1 MKKISNFDK
10 INIFFSKND
19 FDRKYPLFTK
29 YEFSKNFKDNAV
41 ENADLARKY
50 NQYNQSIATYL
61 FELDKRFDIE
71 TIRNIIVETIFKNP
85 DEIMMSVI
93 TSYLNSTEE
102 VKSNADYVKFYN
114 KTSNFGIDSIEY
126 MQQNGIVLDR
136 SYKNIPAL
144 AIDSKYESIKTGTES
159 FKGELLDSIY
169 DELTYPQRRFAIS
182 LMEKDAYGL
191 LDVLFSRFNFTT
203 KILFKVL
210 MSKGINE
217 ELLNNEL
224 IKELDS
230 YSLMILFC
238 YMIEIEDPIR
248 IVNNVI
254 YIVRNERYK
263 LLASIIERK
272 VLENLNYALIDEL
285 SKSDEE
291 VLNILET
298 KNINSLKIEEV
309 A

>member
-1 MKKISNFDK
+1 MKRITNFDK
-10 INIFFSKND
+10 INFLFAKND
-19 FDRKYPLFTK
+19 FDKKYPLFAK
-29 YEFSKNFKDNAV
+29 YEFPANFK
-41 ENADLARKY
+41 ENALGNNDLARKY

-71 TIRNIIVETIFKNP
+71 TIRNIIIETIFKNP

-102 VKSNADYVKFYN
+102 VKSNSDYVKFYN
-114 KTSNFGIDSIEY
+114 KTSNFGVDSIEY

-159 FKGELLDSIY
+159 FKGEVLDSVY

-182 LMEKDAYGL
+182 LIEKNSYGL
-191 LDVLFSRFNFTT
+191 LDILFNRFNFTT

-217 ELLNNEL
+217 ELLNNDL

-238 YMIEIEDPIR
+238 FMIEIEHPIR

-254 YIVRNERYK
+254 YIVKNERYQ
-263 LLASIIERK
+263 LLKEIIERN
-272 VLENLNYALIDEL
+272 VLENLNYALIEEL

-291 VLNILET
+291 VLSLLET